1 MTYKIPRQ
9 TVRLVR
15 DGSPT
20 EAPRVITADVA
31 RRVFRSLM
39 PEDLP
44 HEEVHVLCLDAK
56 NRAIA
61 TFMVARGG
69 GDGAGVYPADIL
81 RPVLVSGARAF
92 LMAHNHPSGDPAPS
106 LADIDMTAKVRESA
120 KVLGVPLLDHIVL
133 GEGDS
138 FATC

>member
-20 EAPRVITADVA
+20 EAPRIMTADSA
-31 RRVFRSLM
+31 RFVFRSLL

-69 GDGAGVYPADIL
+69 GDGAGIYPADIL
-81 RPVLVSGARAF
+81 RPVIVSGARGF
-92 LMAHNHPSGDPAPS
+92 LMAHNHPSGDPTPS
-106 LADIDMTAKVRESA
+106 DADIAMTKKVRECA
-120 KVLGVPLLDHIVL
+120 EVLGVPLLDHIIL

-138 FATC
+138 YCNV